1 MSATEFALSVGAPD
15 EDDVLRD
22 AEPDRWS
29 ARFDEFAMSEGA
41 EEAASL
47 RLAQLR
53 ADAGVSV
60 TTLVVPGGTIVWW
73 STKASAD
80 RPAEAGQFRCA
91 RPTSSPLPPRHG
103 VKAEGVGGGAVRTT
117 FLHCPPRMSRARN
130 AVCLRASG
138 GEDFPRLWRPPLL
151 SPPLFPMLDSL

>member
-1 MSATEFALSVGAPD
+1 MSAAEFAPPVGASD

-41 EEAASL
+41 EKAASL

-60 TTLVVPGGTIVWW
+60 TTLVVPGGGTIVWW

-80 RPAEAGQFRCA
+80 RPAEAGQFRVY
-91 RPTSSPLPPRHG
+91 
-103 VKAEGVGGGAVRTT
+103 VKAVELTGPVREGGGEVY
-117 FLHCPPRMSRARN
+117 LKM
-130 AVCLRASG
+130 
-138 GEDFPRLWRPPLL
+138 
-151 SPPLFPMLDSL
+151 

>member
-1 MSATEFALSVGAPD
+1 MSIAGLAPPVGASD

-22 AEPDRWS
+22 AEPDHWS

-73 STKASAD
+73 STAASGD
-80 RPAEAGQFRCA
+80 RPAEAGHFM
-91 RPTSSPLPPRHG
+91 
-103 VKAEGVGGGAVRTT
+103 VRTHRIPT
-117 FLHCPPRMSRARN
+117 ETSEPSETLPAELCRMRAGI
-130 AVCLRASG
+130 ASAGAAG
-138 GEDFPRLWRPPLL
+138 GLGSEGSSTGLQ
-151 SPPLFPMLDSL
+151 SMKHAEY

>member
-1 MSATEFALSVGAPD
+1 MSAAEFALPVGAPD

-22 AEPDRWS
+22 AEPDHWS

-41 EEAASL
+41 EKAASL

-73 STKASAD
+73 STAASAD
-80 RPAEAGQFRCA
+80 RPAEAGQF
-91 RPTSSPLPPRHG
+91 TSS
-103 VKAEGVGGGAVRTT
+103 
-117 FLHCPPRMSRARN
+117 RAI
-130 AVCLRASG
+130 
-138 GEDFPRLWRPPLL
+138 DTPQ
-151 SPPLFPMLDSL
+151 

>member
-1 MSATEFALSVGAPD
+1 MSIARLALPVGASN

-22 AEPDRWS
+22 AESDSWS
-29 ARFDEFAMSEGA
+29 DRFDEFAMSEGD

-73 STKASAD
+73 STAASGD
-80 RPAEAGQFRCA
+80 RPAEAGHFTVVRSRGVSVVGFR
-91 RPTSSPLPPRHG
+91 G
-103 VKAEGVGGGAVRTT
+103 
-117 FLHCPPRMSRARN
+117 
-130 AVCLRASG
+130 
-138 GEDFPRLWRPPLL
+138 
-151 SPPLFPMLDSL
+151 